1 MGKTKEKMTKE
12 GEDDKQRDGP
22 CLMKVLLNS
31 QIAKAQNSSSYHN
44 KKKTSGTIVKDIKK
58 HHRERYNSSP
68 FILNPKTTRKWK
80 YLFLKPVSETRNQ
93 YFN

>member
-1 MGKTKEKMTKE
+1 MTKE

-44 KKKTSGTIVKDIKK
+44 KKKK
-58 HHRERYNSSP
+58 HQAP
-68 FILNPKTTRKWK
+68 
-80 YLFLKPVSETRNQ
+80 
-93 YFN
+93 

>member
-44 KKKTSGTIVKDIKK
+44 KKKNIRHHSQGYQETS
-58 HHRERYNSSP
+58 
-68 FILNPKTTRKWK
+68 
-80 YLFLKPVSETRNQ
+80 
-93 YFN
+93 

>member
-1 MGKTKEKMTKE
+1 MTKE

-44 KKKTSGTIVKDIKK
+44 KKKTIR
-58 HHRERYNSSP
+58 HHSQGYQ
-68 FILNPKTTRKWK
+68 
-80 YLFLKPVSETRNQ
+80 ETS
-93 YFN
+93 